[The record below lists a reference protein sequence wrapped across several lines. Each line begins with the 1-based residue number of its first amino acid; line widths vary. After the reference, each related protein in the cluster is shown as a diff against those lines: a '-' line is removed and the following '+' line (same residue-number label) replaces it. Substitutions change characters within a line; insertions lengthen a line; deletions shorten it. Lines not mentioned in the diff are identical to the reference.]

1 MEFEVH
7 HNHLRSVHRVRV
19 IDELQHHLSRLLAG
33 DALSAKF
40 FEVNCLSVLKFQKQ
54 LNFDAFQINNCMFT
68 VRVSD
73 IFSRLLYPLISRS
86 IRLRSRYIFMIGV
99 LGLGAVRLML
109 LNMELDNFKLL
120 LMVCAVLGFFRALTV
135 VNQVLILVD
144 FCEENCPTKL
154 PGTLGL
160 SVVIKAMML
169 VIFGWAFNGMWLFTL
184 NLTLNLYSQIFLFI
198 ILILVWLLEPRTLS
212 FTETE
217 IH

>member
-1 MEFEVH
+1 
-7 HNHLRSVHRVRV
+7 
-19 IDELQHHLSRLLAG
+19 
-33 DALSAKF
+33 
-40 FEVNCLSVLKFQKQ
+40 
-54 LNFDAFQINNCMFT
+54 MFT